1 MLTELIWG
9 RFSRALMMKSR
20 ERTANSLILHSF
32 THLTTISH
40 AGAARGA
47 PVLPPSVPGD
57 PKKAQN
63 MPPALTTRLL
73 DQATTNV
80 AERPSLRAAS
90 REYRVSARG

>member
-1 MLTELIWG
+1 MT
-9 RFSRALMMKSR
+9 MKSR

-40 AGAARGA
+40 TGAARGV

>member
-1 MLTELIWG
+1 MTI
-9 RFSRALMMKSR
+9 KSR

-32 THLTTISH
+32 THLTAISH

-63 MPPALTTRLL
+63 MPPTLTTRLL
-73 DQATTNV
+73 DQATHQ
-80 AERPSLRAAS
+80 RGRAPVTVRGLA
-90 REYRVSARG
+90 RVPR